1 VAGIDQDQAAAL
13 VARAQERGVV
23 LRLIGGIAVAI
34 HSPAAAHRSLKR
46 DYADV
51 DYIARGASAHDLDD
65 LLAELDYQPDARFNG
80 LHGRRRRLYF
90 DQSGQRQVDI
100 FVDSFEMCHELPIGE
115 RLSVD
120 SPTVP
125 LAELFLSKAQ
135 VVELNEKDMLDLLAL
150 LADHPVG
157 EGDEETINIDRITQL
172 TGKDWGLWRTLIG
185 TLEKIDASPAT
196 TALEEPTR
204 LLVGGRV
211 SEIREAISASSKSV
225 KWKARARVGDR
236 VRWYELPEDPRRSVG

>member
-1 VAGIDQDQAAAL
+1 M
-13 VARAQERGVV
+13 
-23 LRLIGGIAVAI
+23 
-34 HSPAAAHRSLKR
+34 
-46 DYADV
+46 
-51 DYIARGASAHDLDD
+51 
-65 LLAELDYQPDARFNG
+65 
-80 LHGRRRRLYF
+80 
-90 DQSGQRQVDI
+90 DI

-115 RLSVD
+115 RLLVD

-157 EGDEETINIDRITQL
+157 AGDEETINVDRIAEL
-172 TGKDWGLWRTLIG
+172 TAKDWGLWRTLIG
-185 TLEKIDASPAT
+185 TLEKIEGSLATAALDEPAGS
-196 TALEEPTR
+196 A
-204 LLVGGRV
+204 VGERV
-211 SEIREAISASSKSV
+211 SDIRKAISASSKSM